1 MLSNVNKYGNWYDTE
16 VGSNIISKKYFHE
29 GEVNAPQFFSRVAGI
44 FSEGL
49 QANMKQ
55 ALINADFFLGGRSL
69 YGAGSKGKF
78 KASMSN
84 CYILPMPKD
93 NIESIFDTCK
103 EMGRIFSYG
112 GGCGVNL
119 SNLRPR
125 GATVNN
131 SARTSTGAVS
141 FMEIFDSVGGVIGAN
156 NRRAA
161 LIIGL
166 NSSHPDIEEF
176 LDIKRNNDKIQSA
189 NISIVFDDD
198 FMGAV
203 MNNEMYDTK
212 FVLESGEVITKT
224 LNAREFFM
232 KFAEAQWDWAEP
244 GALFINRIREHNI
257 LAGYP
262 KEEYEIN
269 ISNPCVSGRTP
280 ILTTNGY
287 QKIEDLVGKNVTIWN
302 GYEWSEVTPKV
313 TGTNQQMKLVKLSNG
328 MELECTNYHK
338 FVMKDGV
345 TRKKAEELKAGDK
358 LAKWEYPV
366 IGGSKELKEAY
377 THGFYSG
384 DGSVD
389 SNNYPQICLYAGKK
403 ELTPYL
409 SFDHLLDQQ
418 ENQKRIVAVLKKD
431 LNLNKEFV
439 PDATFTVSSRLQ
451 WLAGLVDSDGCL
463 NDFRGS
469 VAISSINREFLRETQ
484 LMLSTLGCHSSV
496 GVMREAGDR
505 EMPDG
510 NGGKR
515 EYPCNKSY
523 RLVISAYAVSELVKL
538 GLITHRVPLIA
549 NPNRNAGR
557 FIYVTE
563 VVDLPIEPTVYCFNE
578 PKNHTGVFNGIMTG
592 QCAEYMGNEYNSCNL
607 GSINLYNII
616 EEPFTEDAYINYS
629 KLENLVKLG
638 ITTLDEALDYGY
650 DMQPLDKNRKC
661 IDDWRAIGLGVM
673 GLADMFVALGVK
685 YGSEESFNIVS
696 ELMEFIF
703 NQAVKTSAL
712 LARDKGN
719 FRKYDWEL
727 IKESPLIRNLD
738 DSVYSLVEKYGL
750 RNGSLLSIAP
760 TGTIATMS
768 GMSGGVEPLFRIS
781 YERTTHA
788 LEKTGKTFH
797 VFAKSVEHLLRYNG
811 IDINSIS
818 VDEIKRKFPYVL
830 DSTDINPYAR
840 IKLQA
845 SMQKWVDN
853 AISST
858 INLKEETSVEEVF
871 KLYIYAWSVG
881 CKGITIFR
889 DNCKRI
895 SILGKGEHDEEVEE
909 ENLVVF
915 DSIEPIKRDDL
926 GLGKDE
932 GLTGKSYKGQ
942 SACVPKLYTQ
952 VNSYKGNIFEVFTNA
967 SKGCTSN
974 INTIT
979 RLASLALRSGIKV
992 SEVVKALKGANCPA
1006 CMREKQRGNK
1016 DVSNSCGS
1024 CIGEALETYYK
1035 DLTSIALPKKEEP
1048 KGCACEKL
1056 HTVVKSS
1063 KEEKVQ
1069 MAVCPEC
1076 GERTLY
1082 PDGKCVSCKNC
1093 GYSKCD

>member
-1 MLSNVNKYGNWYDTE
+1 MLSNVNKYGNWWKTE
-16 VGSNIISKKYFHE
+16 VGSTIIKKKYFHE
-29 GEVNAPQFFSRVAGI
+29 GEKTADEFFNRVAGI
-44 FSEGL
+44 MSEPIQEQMKEAL
-49 QANMKQ
+49 Q
-55 ALINADFFLGGRSL
+55 NADFFLGGRSL

-84 CYILPMPKD
+84 CYILPMPED

-125 GATVNN
+125 GAKVNN

-166 NSSHPDIEEF
+166 NCNHPDIEEF
-176 LDIKRNNDKIQSA
+176 LDVKRNNDKIQSA
-189 NISIVFDDD
+189 NISILFTDE
-198 FMGAV
+198 FMEAV
-203 MNNEMYDTK
+203 MGDTPYTLSYK
-212 FVLESGEVITKT
+212 LPSGEEYTKT
-224 LNAREFFM
+224 IQARDFFM
-232 KFAEAQWDWAEP
+232 KFASAQHSWAEP
-244 GALFINRIREHNI
+244 GALFVDRIRKHNI

-287 QKIEDLVGKNVTIWN
+287 LKIEDLVGKNVTIWN
-302 GYEWSEVTPKV
+302 GYEWSEVTPKI
-313 TGTNQQMKLVKLSNG
+313 TGINQQMKLVKLSNG

-345 TRKKAEELKAGDK
+345 TRKKAEELVVGDK

-366 IGGSKELKEAY
+366 IEGSKELKEAY

-384 DGSVD
+384 DG
-389 SNNYPQICLYAGKK
+389 NTNYAQICLYGEKK
-403 ELTPYL
+403 ELTPFL
-409 SFDHLLDQQ
+409 SFDHLLNQ
-418 ENQKRIVAVLKKD
+418 EELQNRIVAVLDKNTIFSK
-431 LNLNKEFV
+431 LFV
-439 PDATFTVSSRLQ
+439 PDATYSISSRLQ
-451 WLAGLVDSDGCL
+451 WLAGLIDSDGCL
-463 NDFRGS
+463 NDVGGS
-469 VAISSINREFLRETQ
+469 LAVSSVEREFLKDVQ
-484 LMLSTLGCHSSV
+484 LMLSTLGCHSSI
-496 GVMREAGDR
+496 GVMREAGKR
-505 EMPDG
+505 ELPDG
-510 NGGKR
+510 NGGKK
-515 EYPCNKSY
+515 EYLCKKSY
-523 RLVISAYAVSELVKL
+523 RLVINAYYVSELVKL
-538 GLITHRVPLIA
+538 GLTTHRVPLVA
-549 NPNRNAGR
+549 SPNRSAGR

-563 VVDLPIEPTVYCFNE
+563 VVDLPVEPIVYCFNE
-578 PKNHTGVFNGIMTG
+578 PKNHTGIFNGIMTG
-592 QCAEYMGNEYNSCNL
+592 QCAEYMGNAYNSCNL
-607 GSINLYNII
+607 GSINLYNVV
-616 EEPFTEDAYINYS
+616 EEPFTDDAYVNYE
-629 KLENLVKLG
+629 KLEELVSLG
-638 ITTLDEALDYGY
+638 ITALDETLDYGY
-650 DMQPLDKNRKC
+650 DMQPLDKNRQC

-673 GLADMFVALGVK
+673 GLADMFVALGVR
-685 YGSEESFNIVS
+685 YGSEESVDLVEDI
-696 ELMEFIF
+696 MQFIF
-703 NQAVKTSAL
+703 NKAVKTSAL
-712 LARDKGN
+712 LAKEKGT
-719 FRKYDWEL
+719 FGKYDWKY
-727 IKESPLIRNLD
+727 IKESPLIQKVED
-738 DSVYSLVEKYGL
+738 DVLELVKKYGL

-781 YERTTHA
+781 YDRTTHA

-797 VFAKSVEHLLRYNG
+797 VFAKSVEHLLRYKG
-811 IDINSIS
+811 IDAERIT
-818 VDEIKRKFPYVL
+818 VEEIKKRFSYVV
-830 DSTDINPYAR
+830 DSTDINPYER
-840 IKLQA
+840 IKVQA
-845 SMQKWVDN
+845 SMQEWVDN

-858 INLKEETSVEEVF
+858 INLKEDVTVEEVF
-871 KLYIYAWSVG
+871 NIYMEAWSYN

-889 DNCKRI
+889 DNCERI

-926 GLGKDE
+926 GLGRNE
-932 GLTGKSYKGQ
+932 GLSGKSYKGQ

-952 VNSYKGNIFEVFTNA
+952 VNSYKGNVFEVFTNA

-974 INTIT
+974 ISTIT
-979 RLASLALRSGIKV
+979 RLASLALRSGVKV

-1016 DVSNSCGS
+1016 EVSNSCGS
-1024 CIGEALETYYK
+1024 CIGEALEKYYK
-1035 DLTSIALPKKEEP
+1035 DLTSVEIPKIEEE

-1063 KEEKVQ
+1063 KEEKKESLLP
-1069 MAVCPEC
+1069 CPEC
-1076 GERTLY
+1076 GENTLR
-1082 PDGKCVSCKNC
+1082 PSGKCFTCSNC
-1093 GYSKCD
+1093 GYSACD